1 LARRR
6 ENDSGELPDA
16 MQRRQPKEIWD
27 VMQSGRI
34 NTRPACNSI
43 YLTGQ
48 LPKNALGLTGLSTF
62 RVVGNPEVTRDW
74 LSKLTE

>member
-1 LARRR
+1 
-6 ENDSGELPDA
+6 
-16 MQRRQPKEIWD
+16 
-27 VMQSGRI
+27 MQSGRI